1 MLQVV
6 DASAKDELFL
16 YELYITTRVN
26 DFMMLGLD
34 KQQLDALLH
43 MQFEAQQRSYGCKF
57 PQTKQEIIYY
67 GEVKIGRMMT
77 ASQRESIHLIDIS
90 LLPHFRGKGY
100 GTKLIQKLLRSAVI
114 RNLPVTLHVA
124 TGNPAQ
130 RLYERCGFYVT
141 GEAPPYIAMKW
152 DNFIKY

>member
-16 YELYITTRVN
+16 YELYTTTRVN

-57 PQTKQEIIYY
+57 PKQN
-67 GEVKIGRMMT
+67 K
-77 ASQRESIHLIDIS
+77 
-90 LLPHFRGKGY
+90 
-100 GTKLIQKLLRSAVI
+100 
-114 RNLPVTLHVA
+114 
-124 TGNPAQ
+124 
-130 RLYERCGFYVT
+130 RLFTMAR
-141 GEAPPYIAMKW
+141 
-152 DNFIKY
+152 